1 MLEKLTGVKDWTEIC
16 REYRLRPQV
25 FSRWWEELL
34 KRAPE
39 IVAGDRS
46 QETHRR
52 VGAHGQALDPRG
64 GQKKPPTATPR
75 DLWIAWGPRQHL
87 DLSPERRREVIKRLA
102 DEYLVTAACAVLA
115 MAQSSYYY
123 RPVEAPDEARLK
135 KALRQTATAWPTYG
149 YRRLTHRLRRG
160 GWVVTPKRVRRS
172 VNRSTIFRVRSI

>member
-1 MLEKLTGVKDWTEIC
+1 VVLEKLTGVKDWTEIC

-64 GQKKPPTATPR
+64 GQKSLQRPPHA
-75 DLWIAWGPRQHL
+75 IFG
-87 DLSPERRREVIKRLA
+87 SREDPDSILTSRLNG
-102 DEYLVTAACAVLA
+102 EG
-115 MAQSSYYY
+115 
-123 RPVEAPDEARLK
+123 R
-135 KALRQTATAWPTYG
+135 
-149 YRRLTHRLRRG
+149 
-160 GWVVTPKRVRRS
+160 
-172 VNRSTIFRVRSI
+172 